1 MAKQE
6 IGSDGMVKSIFTTA
20 QVSIFNQDII
30 LISLA
35 EIHASY

>member
-6 IGSDGMVKSIFTTA
+6 IGSDGMGKLIFTTA
-20 QVSIFNQDII
+20 QVLIFNQGII
-30 LISLA
+30 LINLA